1 MYKRQLVVLAV
12 YYILEPFGFA
22 LLTDQVDIQT
32 AMFGSLRLLALAVMI
47 HYSAKLFIDAW
58 LLQWVRLQMIN
69 MPVDLIPDFNESSDM
84 GQADEVG
91 PSA

>member
-1 MYKRQLVVLAV
+1 
-12 YYILEPFGFA
+12 
-22 LLTDQVDIQT
+22 
-32 AMFGSLRLLALAVMI
+32 MI

-69 MPVDLIPDFNESSDM
+69 MPVDLIPEFSESSDM

>member
-1 MYKRQLVVLAV
+1 
-12 YYILEPFGFA
+12 
-22 LLTDQVDIQT
+22 
-32 AMFGSLRLLALAVMI
+32 MI

-58 LLQWVRLQMIN
+58 LLQWVRLQMMN
-69 MPVDLIPDFNESSDM
+69 MPVDLIPEFNQSTDM